1 MAKPTLL
8 EKTTYALS
16 AKLLYYVHFAFCNGN
31 REKKKNYPMSRHAF
45 RKYKI
50 LGTTHL
56 HVHVMYP
63 ATAVTSYVKQ
73 NIKLGRGR

>member
-1 MAKPTLL
+1 
-8 EKTTYALS
+8 
-16 AKLLYYVHFAFCNGN
+16 
-31 REKKKNYPMSRHAF
+31 MSRHAF

-73 NIKLGRGR
+73 NIKLGRGRWKVT